1 MLGIGISGGFD
12 PVHESQFGFTDYL
25 LHDAAVVLVEDGH
38 VIAAIE
44 QERIDR
50 IKHSNKIWS
59 HALRF
64 CLDKGGYRLQDLDFI
79 AIYVSEP
86 FLNQSLMY
94 MYLNRSDLGDFCDA
108 REMYQRLFQREFQ
121 VDIAREKF
129 HFVHHHIAHAACSY
143 YMSGFNTSDD
153 GDCLIL
159 SIDGAGDNV
168 STVIVEAKANQFEI
182 LKEYP
187 VAQSLGFYYTDVIK
201 FLGYGMF
208 DEYKIMGLAPYGDS
222 NRFQEIFST
231 FYSLLADGGYEIYV
245 DRIYALYQYLT
256 PRKRNTP
263 FEQIHK
269 DIAAAL
275 QKSLETIIF
284 HILSHYQKTTGQSR
298 LCLSGGV
305 AQNSSMNGKIV
316 SSGLFM
322 QVFAP
327 AFSGDSG
334 CSYGAAMHASKQI
347 TPELNAQPPIHTN
360 WGSEIPDDEQIAAQL
375 SEWSDFIDFNLM
387 DNREQTVAKLIDDGA
402 VIGWVQGRSEFG
414 PRALGNRSIL
424 ADPRRESHKR
434 TINAMVKKRESYRP
448 FAPSVLEQKAND
460 YFVMPEHTQWFPYM
474 SCVFT
479 VRPEWQDKLAAITH
493 VDGTARVQTVSRDS
507 NPAYWD
513 LISAFGERTGVSMLL
528 NTSFNNNAEPIV
540 DSLTDAVVCYLTTGL
555 DYLVAGN
562 YLITKKEKTM
572 TPASIA
578 KLSINLPVAAQLLS
592 IDKFKSLETR
602 HKKFEL
608 RFNYDP
614 TRRADISPLCFR
626 LLNTCDGS
634 QSINALL
641 QQSDIHAT
649 ELDSLF
655 EELSALWSERM
666 VILSPTSR

>member
-1 MLGIGISGGFD
+1 MLGIGLSGGFD

-25 LHDAAVVLVEDGH
+25 LHDAAVVLVENGN

-64 CLDKGGYRLQDLDFI
+64 CLKKTGYRLQDLDFI

-94 MYLNRSDLGDFCDA
+94 MYLNRTDLGDFCDA

-121 VDIAREKF
+121 VHIDRGKF

-143 YMSGFNTSDD
+143 YMSGYNTSQG
-153 GDCLIL
+153 GDALIL

-168 STVIVEAKANQFEI
+168 STVIVEAKDNQFEV

-187 VAQSLGFYYTDVIK
+187 VTQSLGFYYTDVIK

-231 FYSLLADGGYEIYV
+231 FYSLLPDGHYEIHG
-245 DRIYALYQYLT
+245 DRIYALYQHLT
-256 PRKRNTP
+256 PRKRKAR

-284 HILSHYQKTTGQSR
+284 HILTHYQTVTKQSR

-316 SSGLFM
+316 SSGLFK

-334 CSYGAAMHASKQI
+334 CSYGAVMHTSKQI
-347 TPELNAQPPIHTN
+347 NPKLNALPPIHTN
-360 WGSEIPDDEQIAAQL
+360 WGRDIPDDEQIAIQL
-375 SEWSDFIDFNLM
+375 NEWSDFIDFNWM
-387 DNREQTVAKLIDDGA
+387 ENREQTVAKLIDDGA

-424 ADPRRESHKR
+424 ADPRRESHKQ

-448 FAPSVLEQKAND
+448 FAPSVLEEKAND
-460 YFVMPEHTQWFPYM
+460 YFVMPEHTHWFPYM
-474 SCVFT
+474 SCVFS
-479 VRPEWQDKLAAITH
+479 VQPEWQDQLAAITH
-493 VDGTARVQTVSRDS
+493 VDGTARVQTVSRES
-507 NPAYWD
+507 NPIYWD
-513 LISAFGERTGVSMLL
+513 LIAAFGARTGVSMLL

-555 DYLVAGN
+555 DFLVAGK
-562 YLITKKEKTM
+562 YLITKKEKNI
-572 TPASIA
+572 TPATYGQ
-578 KLSINLPVAAQLLS
+578 LCINLPVAAQLLS
-592 IDKFKSLETR
+592 IDRFKNHSTR
-602 HKKFEL
+602 HKQFEL
-608 RFNYDP
+608 QFNYDP
-614 TRRADISPLCFR
+614 ARRADISSLCYR
-626 LLNTCDGS
+626 LLSKCDGS
-634 QSINALL
+634 QSIDALL
-641 QQSDIHAT
+641 QQLDIQT
-649 ELDSLF
+649 NQREPLY
-655 EELSALWSERM
+655 EELSVLWSERM
-666 VILSPTSR
+666 IILNPSPK